1 MKRKNFVLL
10 LVSFML
16 FSFAF
21 AQDSRVWDVA
31 VQFCNGDE
39 PTKNLSMVLEW
50 GMEKEICMDFSNYS
64 NSDVTI
70 KYGFVD
76 GTIAQWTPPLKA
88 CKDEWETAEFG
99 QYVTQDTDTI
109 TILSWQTVRQKAKIK
124 YPAWFSGMING
135 CLTYYILWDQ
145 SNVWDEDNM
154 FSILVRRAKV
164 INVLVGGELK
174 RDVQFSD
181 DNSLSYYYDSKANQ
195 FVINIS
201 LTNAWNVDENV
212 SVSGVVSNSF
222 GYNKEISLENIK
234 VVSDSK
240 KDIQIIVDELPWYKL
255 SYNADLTLVWNPE
268 FAFDPATLPD
278 SVKEPMTIHL
288 SLDMFQFPWIL
299 LVYLLWWI
307 VFIVLVCFLA
317 KHLKFQK

>member
-1 MKRKNFVLL
+1 MKRKIFVLL
-10 LVSFML
+10 LASFIL
-16 FSFAF
+16 FPFVF
-21 AQDSRVWDVA
+21 AQDSSVWDVA

-39 PTKNLSMVLEW
+39 PTKNLSMILEW
-50 GMEKEICMDFSNYS
+50 GMEKDICMDFSNYS
-64 NSDVTI
+64 DNDVTI

-76 GTIAQWTPPLKA
+76 GTIAKWDTPKKA
-88 CKDEWETAEFG
+88 CKNEWDITEFG

-109 TILSWQTVRQKAKIK
+109 TILAWQTVRQKAKIK
-124 YPAWFSGMING
+124 YPAWFSGMVNG
-135 CLTYYILWDQ
+135 CLTYSVAWDQ
-145 SNVWDEDNM
+145 SNMWDEDNM
-154 FSILVRRAKV
+154 FTILVRRAKF
-164 INVLVGGELK
+164 IDVLVGGELK

>member
-1 MKRKNFVLL
+1 
-10 LVSFML
+10 
-16 FSFAF
+16 
-21 AQDSRVWDVA
+21 
-31 VQFCNGDE
+31 
-39 PTKNLSMVLEW
+39 
-50 GMEKEICMDFSNYS
+50 
-64 NSDVTI
+64 
-70 KYGFVD
+70 
-76 GTIAQWTPPLKA
+76 
-88 CKDEWETAEFG
+88 
-99 QYVTQDTDTI
+99 
-109 TILSWQTVRQKAKIK
+109 
-124 YPAWFSGMING
+124 
-135 CLTYYILWDQ
+135 
-145 SNVWDEDNM
+145 
-154 FSILVRRAKV
+154 
-164 INVLVGGELK
+164 
-174 RDVQFSD
+174 
-181 DNSLSYYYDSKANQ
+181 LSYYYDSKENQ

-222 GYNKEISLENIK
+222 GYKKEISLENIK